1 MASQPTWD
9 LLIKNALV
17 FDGSGEMPQA
27 YDLAIHQGRIAAK
40 GLNFNPAWARTVV
53 DGAGQWLMPGLLDI
67 HTHFD
72 VEVEVDPGLPEAVR
86 HGTTTVVMS
95 NCSLGLAF
103 GLQPYGW
110 GDPLQDNPAVDCFA
124 RVENIPKSVLSG
136 ALDGHV
142 TWDNPIDYL
151 KHFKELALGANV
163 CPMVPH
169 TMLRIAVMGMPGAL
183 SDKPTDEQIVAMCR
197 VLDECMQ
204 AGYVGMSTDGLPL
217 HYLANDPYRGERIP
231 AQHATRKEIRALC
244 EVVRAN
250 DGIVQFTPNPDAKLA
265 TLSLMLMGCA
275 RLFGKP
281 LRMTATAAMDLISQ
295 PMAWRGL
302 LRVNR
307 LINSRLLKGRFAFQ
321 ALSAPFKV
329 YADGVTSP
337 LLEERPAFRELIAL
351 ELDDREGR
359 QRLLND
365 PAYQARFREAW
376 MSGKRGF
383 NFARLARRLGV
394 EPTTFTRDLRDMELV
409 SVPDMPEWSGQSMQ
423 AIYDRLLR
431 FQASAGR
438 LGHLSDAEAAAF
450 AQFPN
455 PLIDDAEF
463 MLHLLRRYD
472 RQFRWA
478 MTTANTRREV
488 LKKLLLDENTLPGFN
503 DSGAHLTNMAFFDG
517 NLRTLQLAQEDGLET
532 VTRQVRRLT
541 RDPAALFNLDVG
553 TLDLGAQAD
562 VVLIDPEALRAY
574 DPEASTV
581 MQYREIFRNPQMV
594 NRSDGVVTQVI
605 IAGKIAWDGKRY
617 TPVYGRERMGRVLT
631 RRGTVAPGHDDHP
644 DRAEFPKALAG

>member
-1 MASQPTWD
+1 MATQPTWD

-17 FDGSGEMPQA
+17 FDGSGEAPQA

-40 GLNFNPAWARTVV
+40 GLDFNPAWARTVV

-72 VEVEVDPGLPEAVR
+72 LEVEVDPGLPEAVR

-110 GDPLQDNPAVDCFA
+110 GDPLQNNPVVDCFA
-124 RVENIPKSVLSG
+124 RVENIPKSVLGS

-151 KHFKELALGANV
+151 KHFKDLALGANV

-183 SDKPTDEQIVAMCR
+183 SDRPTDEQIVAMCR

-204 AGYVGMSTDGLPL
+204 TGYVGMSTDGLPL

-275 RLFGKP
+275 RLYGKP
-281 LRMTATAAMDLISQ
+281 LRMTATAAMDLSAT
-295 PMAWRGL
+295 PMAWKGL

-307 LINSRLLKGRFAFQ
+307 LINSRFLRGRFAFQ

-337 LLEERPAFRELIAL
+337 LMEERPAFRELIAL

-383 NFARLARRLGV
+383 NFARLARRLHI

-431 FQASAGR
+431 FQASDGR
-438 LGHLSDAEAAAF
+438 LGHLSDTEAAAF

-478 MTTANTRREV
+478 MTTANRRRDV
-488 LKKLLLDENTLPGFN
+488 LKQLLLDENTLPGFN

-553 TLDLGAQAD
+553 TIELGAQAD

-574 DPEASTV
+574 DPETATV
-581 MQYREIFRNPQMV
+581 LKERKIFRHAQMV
-594 NRSDGVVTQVI
+594 NRPDGVVTQVI

-617 TPVYGRERMGRVLT
+617 TPVYGRERLGRVLT